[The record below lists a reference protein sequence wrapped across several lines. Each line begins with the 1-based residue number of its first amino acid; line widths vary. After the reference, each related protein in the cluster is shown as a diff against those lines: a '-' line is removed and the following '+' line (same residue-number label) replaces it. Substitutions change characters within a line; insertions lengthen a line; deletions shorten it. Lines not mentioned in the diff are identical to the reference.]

1 MNNEIDVL
9 KKIEDLTARLNEIFG
24 KKGRH
29 IFGRYPL
36 TFAILIFFGVIMV
49 TEGVKE
55 LLKEITF
62 FQDKPFVMLLV
73 GILILV
79 ITGTLYKK
87 LNKEE

>member
-36 TFAILIFFGVIMV
+36 TFAILIFFGVIM
-49 TEGVKE
+49 GYMGK
-55 LLKEITF
+55 
-62 FQDKPFVMLLV
+62 
-73 GILILV
+73 
-79 ITGTLYKK
+79 
-87 LNKEE
+87 